1 MNKITTD
8 KNIVASISSKEEK
21 QKKTLDGSHFYKA
34 KHGSHVDEAMVK
46 VVELTPMLF
55 RKAVSL
61 AVTEDVLAPLTD
73 SGGHSTRLQHAGDE
87 VAGVGRVGSGI
98 TMVMDP
104 SRESDCSHLQQ
115 VTP

>member
-8 KNIVASISSKEEK
+8 KNIVASIPSKEEK

-34 KHGSHVDEAMVK
+34 KQGSHVDEETVE

-55 RKAVSL
+55 RKAVSQ

-73 SGGHSTRLQHAGDE
+73 SGGHSACLQHAGDE

-98 TMVMDP
+98 IMVLDP
-104 SRESDCSHLQQ
+104 S
-115 VTP
+115 

>member
-61 AVTEDVLAPLTD
+61 AVTKDKGPNTAPSNFQLTPD
-73 SGGHSTRLQHAGDE
+73 SFQD
-87 VAGVGRVGSGI
+87 
-98 TMVMDP
+98 
-104 SRESDCSHLQQ
+104 
-115 VTP
+115 